1 MGRRTSGVP
10 SSRAPH
16 FRVVLCAYPFDDD
29 SHSDYSRFHL
39 HMQTGIETM
48 NRYVDISVMVQ
59 ENGTDPLRNVV
70 LTILLG
76 FLLLT
81 CQQLTSHRVHPYHA

>member
-1 MGRRTSGVP
+1 
-10 SSRAPH
+10 
-16 FRVVLCAYPFDDD
+16 
-29 SHSDYSRFHL
+29 
-39 HMQTGIETM
+39 MQTGIETM